1 LAKNYPYSFTIEEF
15 DDFIHDEKLLDM
27 VYFELFDEDT
37 DPEEFGADISADSMR
52 ELTDL
57 AILFVKENPDYQI
70 YTEVDLDT
78 GEIGWSSGIRFVNR
92 LDRYLA
98 IKAKGYGPPDNS

>member
-1 LAKNYPYSFTIEEF
+1 MAKKYPYSFTIEQY
-15 DDFIHDEKLLDM
+15 DDFIHNEK
-27 VYFELFDEDT
+27 VEAIYFELYDEDT

-57 AILFVKENPDYQI
+57 AIVFVKEHPDYQI

-78 GEIGWSSGIRFVNR
+78 GEIGWSAGIRSVNR

-98 IKAKGYGPPDNS
+98 IRAKGYGPPDNS

>member
-1 LAKNYPYSFTIEEF
+1 MAKNYPYSFTIEQY
-15 DDFIHDEKLLDM
+15 DDFIHDEKLLEEI
-27 VYFELFDEDT
+27 YFELFDEDM
-37 DPEEFGADISADSMR
+37 DPEEFGADISANSIR

-57 AILFVKENPDYQI
+57 AIAFIREHPDYQI

-78 GEIGWSSGIRFVNR
+78 GEIGWSAGIRFVNR

-98 IKAKGYGPPDNS
+98 IKVKGFGPPDNS

>member
-1 LAKNYPYSFTIEEF
+1 MAKKYPYSFTIEQLE
-15 DDFIHDEKLLDM
+15 DFITDNNVLESI
-27 VYFELFDEDT
+27 YFELYDEDM